1 MDKKK
6 KNRKSKETLET
17 TETPETPETPE
28 TMKTSETTETTDVKI
43 TEEFTKVI
51 CDFADDLLTTF
62 PDIIDKTENPIKEL
76 KNRITND
83 EDMDSKE
90 QLETLIKTIYHH
102 CKKTFP
108 QYFFF
113 ILYENNELFNK
124 ETELFL
130 LPNINF
136 IDLWKSDITDTT
148 RSTIWN
154 YLKLLL
160 FIVVADVNTKD
171 TFGDSAQLFEAI
183 NNDEFK
189 KKIAESLS
197 EMETIFK
204 KNMSTSTQGANKKKT
219 TNEGKNEG
227 KNEGE
232 VEEEDMELPNAE
244 DLHNH
249 INQMMEG
256 KIGSL
261 AKEIAEE
268 TAEDLDINMTDQSS
282 INDVFSKLFK
292 NPTKLLNLVK
302 NVGSKLDSKI
312 KSGEIKESELMQE
325 ATDFV
330 ANMKNMPGMNNL
342 ESLFSKMGIPGMGGK
357 GGKVDMGALNR
368 ELEKNLNKAKMKE
381 KMLNKLEKNRNKE
394 KEKQGAKQEIEGTI
408 KDLGIND
415 FGMQELLY
423 SLGEQ
428 AEKSKPEQKPEQKR
442 NKRKQKK
449 PKMVSIISE
458 SEPS

>member
-1 MDKKK
+1 M
-6 KNRKSKETLET
+6 
-17 TETPETPETPE
+17 
-28 TMKTSETTETTDVKI
+28 
-43 TEEFTKVI
+43 
-51 CDFADDLLTTF
+51 
-62 PDIIDKTENPIKEL
+62 
-76 KNRITND
+76 ND
-83 EDMDSKE
+83 EDENNKINNVDAV
-90 QLETLIKTIYHH
+90 IKRCYDH
-102 CKKTFP
+102 CKKMFP
-108 QYFFF
+108 QFFFF

-136 IDLWKSDITDTT
+136 IDLWKSEITDTT

-154 YLKLLL
+154 YLKLIL

-189 KKIAESLS
+189 KKITESLS
-197 EMETIFK
+197 EMENIFK
-204 KNMSTSTQGANKKKT
+204 KKMSQPTQSNRKKKT
-219 TNEGKNEG
+219 TDSNEKNE
-227 KNEGE
+227 KNENE
-232 VEEEDMELPNAE
+232 DADADADADEDMELPNAE
-244 DLHNH
+244 ELHNH

-381 KMLNKLEKNRNKE
+381 KMLRKLEKKRGTTAAPKVP
-394 KEKQGAKQEIEGTI
+394 IEGTI
-408 KDLGIND
+408 KDLGKND
-415 FGMQELLY
+415 FGMQELIY

-428 AEKSKPEQKPEQKR
+428 SEKSKPEQKPEQTPEQKPEQTPEQNPESKR
-442 NKRKQKK
+442 NKRNKQKK
-449 PKMVSIISE
+449 NKLGLLTP
-458 SEPS
+458 EPADS

>member
-6 KNRKSKETLET
+6 KNRKAKETPD
-17 TETPETPETPE
+17 TPETPETP
-28 TMKTSETTETTDVKI
+28 ETTDVKI

-62 PDIIDKTENPIKEL
+62 PDIIDKTENPVKEL

-83 EDMDSKE
+83 EDMESKE

-102 CKKTFP
+102 CKKIFP

-219 TNEGKNEG
+219 TNEGE
-227 KNEGE
+227 NEGE
-232 VEEEDMELPNAE
+232 VEEDGPEEEDMELPNAE

-428 AEKSKPEQKPEQKR
+428 AEKSKPEQKPEQKLEQKR